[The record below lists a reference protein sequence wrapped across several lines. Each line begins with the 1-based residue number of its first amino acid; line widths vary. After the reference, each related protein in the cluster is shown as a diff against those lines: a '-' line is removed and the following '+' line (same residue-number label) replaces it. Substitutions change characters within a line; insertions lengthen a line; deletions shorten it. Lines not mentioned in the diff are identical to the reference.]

1 MTVLPDFADFH
12 IILNHDKANLADF
25 LSWEQWSQCECSR
38 FSYKCMQEQTDLV
51 DFLFVVD
58 ILLNYDM
65 PIAWFQESSGWKLGR
80 GSCVFSW

>member
-1 MTVLPDFADFH
+1 
-12 IILNHDKANLADF
+12 
-25 LSWEQWSQCECSR
+25 
-38 FSYKCMQEQTDLV
+38 MQEQTDLV

-80 GSCVFSW
+80 GSCVFS